1 MGDLHL
7 VIFSRDWSVWGYNPA
22 EKTALK
28 LGQESYVGKE
38 CFFFLSLSLFEE
50 HAVGK
55 WKEEVSE
62 RLAGGRDGSRRWL
75 QIARAL
81 LWLSKNKWEAK
92 KKTRTDSCVLK
103 SASAVCHKD
112 SRCNRPGPEG
122 ERSLSSK
129 WEIVTIPRRKDAF
142 NSFSSTGG
150 TLVQLSCTINYWKP

>member
-38 CFFFLSLSLFEE
+38 CFFFLSFFEE

-62 RLAGGRDGSRRWL
+62 RLAGGRDRSRRWL
-75 QIARAL
+75 QIADDCCGL
-81 LWLSKNKWEAK
+81 AK
-92 KKTRTDSCVLK
+92 ICERQKKTRADSCVLK

-112 SRCNRPGPEG
+112 SRCNRWGPEG

-129 WEIVTIPRRKDAF
+129 WEILKIPRRIDTF
-142 NSFSSTGG
+142 NSFSSPCG
-150 TLVQLSCTINYWKP
+150 TLVQQSCTINYWKP